1 MKSSTND
8 RAWICMSVVQTALLS
23 TYSLVSDRNNYNE
36 CINGMKNINFKGKFS
51 WKNVMNCNFWFI
63 SKQN

>member
-1 MKSSTND
+1 
-8 RAWICMSVVQTALLS
+8 MSVVQTALLS
-23 TYSLVSDRNNYNE
+23 ISTCSLVSDRNNYNE
-36 CINGMKNINFKGKFS
+36 CINGMQNINFKGKFS